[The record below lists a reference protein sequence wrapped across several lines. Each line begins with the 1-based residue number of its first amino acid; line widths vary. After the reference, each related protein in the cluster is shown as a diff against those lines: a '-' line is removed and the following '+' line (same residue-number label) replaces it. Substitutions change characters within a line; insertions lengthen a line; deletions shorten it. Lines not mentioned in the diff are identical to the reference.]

1 MQLPIKHFITYRPLK
16 AVDREFD
23 IGFFG
28 FSRFPRNRLFW
39 SILVGF
45 RGSGGLPLDSQHP
58 GDSFPQSFSPRSSI
72 STLFDPFLMILDD
85 SRMLRKPL
93 GPSPGFRKPPV
104 EHSGLMTEPVQ
115 GQASPGRGKVALCLG
130 KTPVWNNLSNLSN
143 LPDTPKVV

>member
-1 MQLPIKHFITYRPLK
+1 M
-16 AVDREFD
+16 
-23 IGFFG
+23 
-28 FSRFPRNRLFW
+28 
-39 SILVGF
+39 GF

-93 GPSPGFRKPPV
+93 GPSLGFRKPPV

-115 GQASPGRGKVALCLG
+115 GHASPGRGKTSNG
-130 KTPVWNNLSNLSN
+130 SEPKSPSDGIHDNLEPFGTHPRIPSDSPEVGQQ
-143 LPDTPKVV
+143 LPFGPSLPRAPGVRMT